1 MFTKELK
8 REGKKLAL
16 DMFYHGYDNYM
27 QNAFPDD
34 ELRPIS
40 CQGDNEMFGGLAL
53 SLIDSIDMRGIA
65 GNATAFTAA
74 LWKIVDHVDFDK
86 DKVVSVFEMNIRVLG
101 GLLSAHIMARDSLG
115 IFWKHANVRIKLVPL
130 LRVLIMTSCWT
141 WQRTLH
147 GVCWWP
153 SRRPPEYPTAVST

>member
-27 QNAFPDD
+27 QHAFPDD

-53 SLIDSIDMRGIA
+53 SLIDSIDMLGIA
-65 GNATAFTAA
+65 GNATAFTEA
-74 LWKIVDHVDFDK
+74 LWKIVDMSTLTKTRSCPF
-86 DKVVSVFEMNIRVLG
+86 
-101 GLLSAHIMARDSLG
+101 
-115 IFWKHANVRIKLVPL
+115 
-130 LRVLIMTSCWT
+130 LR
-141 WQRTLH
+141 
-147 GVCWWP
+147 
-153 SRRPPEYPTAVST
+153 